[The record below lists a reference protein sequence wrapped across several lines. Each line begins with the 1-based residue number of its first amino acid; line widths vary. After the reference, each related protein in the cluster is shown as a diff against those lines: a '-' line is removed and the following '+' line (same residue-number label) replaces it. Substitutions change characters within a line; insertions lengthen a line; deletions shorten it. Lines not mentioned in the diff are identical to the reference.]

1 MFWILHLLSLTLGN
15 ADCRIANVKREI
27 VNAKLDYSRMLT
39 KVTFVGIYGGKE
51 GAASERRELAK
62 LGKIFDS
69 RQEITDI
76 NDVFIKSVACCLSCG
91 MKDVCFLGWSTGIS
105 MYQACFGRLL
115 LCTPIKQTRLQMVFP
130 LPSDFEEY
138 IRNPKCTVLVDAFK
152 SKLVEI
158 DPPEPQQMVESSSSA
173 LQPTLA
179 SSKKYS
185 QSSVVVPLGPLFSKG
200 RDRSDVLDEM
210 GSGQRARPPSSLTKK
225 QAQRV
230 EEQQPLPAA
239 KDTGTSGVDWAAKY
253 RQAME
258 RQQRAIE
265 ILQGVGASEDALV
278 AWPPSAG
285 GKKVCGH
292 CGRPWKGNEVFPVP
306 GDPGLH

>member
-1 MFWILHLLSLTLGN
+1 M
-15 ADCRIANVKREI
+15 
-27 VNAKLDYSRMLT
+27 
-39 KVTFVGIYGGKE
+39 
-51 GAASERRELAK
+51 
-62 LGKIFDS
+62 
-69 RQEITDI
+69 Q
-76 NDVFIKSVACCLSCG
+76 
-91 MKDVCFLGWSTGIS
+91 
-105 MYQACFGRLL
+105 
-115 LCTPIKQTRLQMVFP
+115 
-130 LPSDFEEY
+130 
-138 IRNPKCTVLVDAFK
+138 VLVDAFK

-292 CGRPWKGNEVFPVP
+292 CGRPWKGTIYIGGLYRSAAKLPTLSLFYGIASPDKWTKCNMLLKHLNEVFPVP

>member
-1 MFWILHLLSLTLGN
+1 MGKTNMPVDCSISSLHSLHSLHG
-15 ADCRIANVKREI
+15 ALA
-27 VNAKLDYSRMLT
+27 SR
-39 KVTFVGIYGGKE
+39 
-51 GAASERRELAK
+51 
-62 LGKIFDS
+62 
-69 RQEITDI
+69 
-76 NDVFIKSVACCLSCG
+76 

-138 IRNPKCTVLVDAFK
+138 IRNPKCTVRNAGPLSGYGKSRHMRKVLVDAFK

-292 CGRPWKGNEVFPVP
+292 CGRPWKGWAQNIMATVGNLGQDNLHWWVVQKRSKITNSFPVLW
-306 GDPGLH
+306 DCFT